1 MLRKVFGLI
10 PLAVAVALA
19 AGCSQSPMKMGA
31 AAVLADERITTAEVQ
46 DAVRSFREAQRRSQ
60 LAPSQ
65 LQLPDPQS
73 LPRSELMLLLRF
85 RIADEAARSE
95 GITVSDADVDEF
107 IASQGSLEDLELQAL
122 VGGIPPSLLRDAV
135 RDALIRQELAARV
148 APQGADPR
156 QEAQLVHEHLVSYA
170 RDLGIT
176 VSPRYGQFD
185 YESMTVA
192 PAAGSELSRPESPAA
207 G

>member
-31 AAVLADERITTAEVQ
+31 AAVVADERITTAEVQ

-192 PAAGSELSRPESPAA
+192 PAAGTELSRPESPAA